1 MLVKA
6 DTAQEEAT
14 CYTANLQLI
23 LVIDIFLAAIKTLK
37 RLWLDGSQ
45 SLYLTV

>member
-1 MLVKA
+1 MHTHTHHHHQYSVFTHATHMLVKA

-23 LVIDIFLAAIKTLK
+23 
-37 RLWLDGSQ
+37 
-45 SLYLTV
+45 